1 MEHNG
6 QNNGHQRCPGFSPQT
21 YACINSLPYK
31 AKGVLQKWLDL
42 GSWVEKIIQVNPI
55 TRVLI
60 SEGRQK
66 LEKELKIRR
75 QCYWLWRWRRGAVRQ
90 GVQAADSSWKRQGC
104 GSSSGTSWRSPT
116 RLTPWFY
123 SRETHVGLVV
133 IHYYSNRK
141 LAFPIS
147 MPRSQHLAMFTV
159 ILHVRISLTGLLGIK
174 AIY

>member
-1 MEHNG
+1 M
-6 QNNGHQRCPGFSPQT
+6 
-21 YACINSLPYK
+21 YSLPYK
-31 AKGVLQKWLDL
+31 ANGVLQKWLGL

-66 LEKELKIRR
+66 LEKELKMWR
-75 QCYWLWRWRRGAVRQ
+75 QCYWLWRWRQGALSQ
-90 GVQAADSSWKRQGC
+90 GMQAAYSSWKRQGC

-116 RLTPWFY
+116 RLTPLT
-123 SRETHVGLVV
+123 RETHVGLVV

-141 LAFPIS
+141 LTFPIS